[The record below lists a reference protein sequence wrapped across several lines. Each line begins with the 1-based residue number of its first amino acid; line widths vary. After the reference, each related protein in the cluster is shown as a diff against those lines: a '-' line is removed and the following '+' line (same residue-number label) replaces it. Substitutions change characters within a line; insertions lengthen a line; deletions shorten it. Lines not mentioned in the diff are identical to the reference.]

1 MVDFQKNNHKKY
13 TIMKTKILKTVA
25 ILFIAIIFP
34 FILNAD
40 NEKLVNSKVK
50 NVTVF
55 LNAAQVNRVGNFSI
69 EQGITDLIFEG
80 VSPYLNTKSIQV
92 KGSGKYTIIDVQYR
106 IKYPEPKLPEN
117 IEIPA
122 KIVRDIKLLEDS
134 ISILNFDLEDVRT
147 RTSNLKME
155 QNILLQNKLI
165 QGNTDT
171 IPELK
176 SAMEYLRKQLLDI
189 NSELSK
195 LKRQEFLLSKVYYE
209 KQNRLTELKSYNS
222 KVNPVKTELP
232 KYQIVVTV
240 SADFATEG
248 NMNVEYLVNNAGWT
262 PEYDI
267 RAEGIDKPI
276 TLVYKA
282 NVFQNSGE
290 NWENVKLRLSTVSPN
305 ENKTKPNLTVQY
317 LNFIQYQVAECA
329 SSKQPMLFNS
339 KEKSVDYLKDERAM
353 TDMPLAGYSYQY
365 TQQQQTM
372 TNIEY
377 DIKLD
382 YSIPSD
388 GQYHKVAIQNQELK
402 TEYFHYLVPR
412 LDKQAFL
419 IAKITDWGKY
429 DLLSANANIYFEG
442 TYVGETQINT
452 SIMKDTMELSLGKD
466 RSIIA
471 ERIKNIENVRN
482 VLIGVNQIKT
492 IEYNIKIKNN
502 KTSVCN
508 LIIED
513 QMPVS
518 QSKEIIVTPLE
529 TSKSEF
535 NKTTGM
541 MIWRTKI
548 NVGETKNFKF
558 SFEIESDKNKTL
570 ANL

>member
-1 MVDFQKNNHKKY
+1 
-13 TIMKTKILKTVA
+13 MKLVNFKTVA

-34 FILNAD
+34 FILNAE

-55 LNAAQVNRVGNFSI
+55 LNAAQVSRTGNFTI

-92 KGSGKYTIIDVQYR
+92 KGLGKYTIIDVQYR
-106 IKYPEPKLPEN
+106 IKYPEPKLPETTV
-117 IEIPA
+117 IPA
-122 KIVRDIKLLEDS
+122 KIIRDIKLLEDS

-176 SAMEYLRKQLLDI
+176 LAMEYLRKQLVDI

-195 LKRQEFLLSKVYYE
+195 LKRQEFSLSKIYYA
-209 KQNRLTELKSYNS
+209 KQDRLTELKSYNS

-240 SADFATEG
+240 SADYVTEG

-267 RAEGIDKPI
+267 RADGIDKPI

-305 ENKTKPNLTVQY
+305 ENKSKPNLSVQY
-317 LNFIQYQVAECA
+317 LNFIQYQIAECA
-329 SSKQPMLFNS
+329 SSRQPMASYERL
-339 KEKSVDYLKDERAM
+339 EKSVNNIKEDMAYA
-353 TDMPLAGYSYQY
+353 DMPSAGYSYQY

-466 RSIIA
+466 RSIFA

-502 KTSVCN
+502 KTSICN

-518 QSKEIIVTPLE
+518 QLKEIIVTPLE

>member
-1 MVDFQKNNHKKY
+1 
-13 TIMKTKILKTVA
+13 MKTKTLKTVA

-34 FILNAD
+34 FILNAE

-55 LNAAQVNRVGNFSI
+55 LNAAQVSRTGNFTV

-92 KGSGKYTIIDVQYR
+92 KGFGKYTIIDVQYR

-147 RTSNLKME
+147 RTANLKME

-176 SAMEYLRKQLLDI
+176 LAMEYLRKQLLDI

-195 LKRQEFLLSKVYYE
+195 LKRQEFLLSKVYYA
-209 KQNRLTELKSYNS
+209 KQERLTELKSYNS

-240 SADFATEG
+240 SADYATDG

-276 TLVYKA
+276 NLVYKA

-290 NWENVKLRLSTVSPN
+290 NWENVKLRLSTLSPN

-317 LNFIQYQVAECA
+317 LNFIQYQIAECT
-329 SSKQPMLFNS
+329 SSRQPMAMLKQAN
-339 KEKSVDYLKDERAM
+339 SVDYSKDESAM
-353 TDMPLAGYSYQY
+353 TDMPSAGYSYQY

-466 RSIIA
+466 RSIFA
-471 ERIKNIENVRN
+471 ERIKNIDNVRN

-548 NVGETKNFKF
+548 NAGETKNFKF
-558 SFEIESDKNKTL
+558 SFEIESDKNKAL
-570 ANL
+570 VNL